1 MPTREMSVADISIG
15 MDMSA
20 SCIIAEW
27 SDSAVFHAEHEAE

>member
-1 MPTREMSVADISIG
+1 MPTRDMSVADISTG

-20 SCIIAEW
+20 NCIIAGW